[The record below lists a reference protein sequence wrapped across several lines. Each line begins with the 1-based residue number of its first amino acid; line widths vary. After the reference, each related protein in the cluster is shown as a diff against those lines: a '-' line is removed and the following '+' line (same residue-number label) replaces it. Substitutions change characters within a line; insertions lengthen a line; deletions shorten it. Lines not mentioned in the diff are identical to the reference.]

1 MFQLIN
7 LLLVNIDF
15 WLSNGMLTFRVI
27 LLGRNINSLFEI
39 DTLADILVGQCNI
52 AGVSLLGV

>member
-39 DTLADILVGQCNI
+39 DTLAYILVWQCNI